1 MPKKT
6 KKVETVVDLSEIIKI
21 DEEKASEVF
30 EKINI
35 EVVSKDGPV
44 FGETMGP
51 KLDALIAYAPFEVN
65 GERYEAGD
73 VFTPPAGWTRDDSF
87 EEFREVSRKNKGA
100 QEIGIAFT
108 YAGEIID
115 PKTKERQSRRA
126 VLPIKEA

>member
-1 MPKKT
+1 MPKKLQQ
-6 KKVETVVDLSEIIKI
+6 KLKEGEAVDLQAVVKEI
-21 DEEKASEVF
+21 DEEIAE
-30 EKINI
+30 INKQNAKPVI
-35 EVVSKDGPV
+35 EVEQPKVLLVYSPFSVDGV
-44 FGETMGP
+44 EY
-51 KLDALIAYAPFEVN
+51 KI
-65 GERYEAGD
+65 GD

-100 QEIGIAFT
+100 QEIGIAFA

>member
-1 MPKKT
+1 MPKKI
-6 KKVETVVDLSEIIKI
+6 KKVEQESVVDLSEIIRI
-21 DEEKASEVF
+21 DEEKASEIF
-30 EKINI
+30 EEINI
-35 EVVSKDGPV
+35 EIVAKGTNKPAGLV
-44 FGETMGP
+44 
-51 KLDALIAYAPFEVN
+51 AYAPFEVN
-65 GERYEAGD
+65 GEAYEAGD